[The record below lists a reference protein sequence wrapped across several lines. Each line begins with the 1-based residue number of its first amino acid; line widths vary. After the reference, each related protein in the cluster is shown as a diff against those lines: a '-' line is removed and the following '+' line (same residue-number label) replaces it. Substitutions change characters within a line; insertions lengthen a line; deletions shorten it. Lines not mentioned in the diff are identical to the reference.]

1 MLILLGGDRQS
12 MNIIKHITKVMIAS
26 LLVPIIVMM
35 LTMTIYEY
43 NSTVGIYKSS
53 MSMLARRVNESLQ
66 QYFDSIGS
74 SIHIDGSNQVFVE
87 FLKNPSDPELR
98 VRAEKELERISI
110 YSTNTKKTVVTN
122 AAGRTIAGDIK
133 DISLYIDLNKFES
146 AKKNNKTVVD
156 TTFTY
161 FDDDVVFTVYVP
173 IAYNGRNVDAVII
186 HWIKASFITNLLNT
200 NSYDSSENLYLI
212 DANSNVL
219 SYGNDDV
226 SMPLSRFNNSNGLM
240 QNIKNVLSWS
250 TDEIHPINYAGMD
263 GVKKSAVF
271 WRNSKYDVTIV
282 CEQDKSVITRSVM
295 VVSIIISVFAVIMAV
310 ISILCYI
317 NIQKKLKKPF
327 DEAMATMAEYEN
339 GNFSYRPVISGDD
352 EISNITMSLWNMA
365 MKVSDIYEDIRE
377 NEHCYKKSMEFASD
391 MLTDYTIS
399 KNKYVADKDKWFDMF
414 GFEFINNEKQM
425 NSEIMSRLHDED
437 KKQFKAYR
445 DTIFTDI
452 YDNLEKQ
459 MQLEFRM
466 KLKDGEYHWILRRDI
481 LVKGKTDDIE
491 HILGSYAIIDDRKK
505 NELELSSKA
514 HYDQL
519 TKLYNRATFM
529 AKAKEWMRNNESK
542 SCSMIFVDADNFKY
556 VNDTYGH
563 EAGDDVIRYIADTI
577 KEAVS
582 DKGLCGRYGGD
593 EFIMFVYDKDDAVN
607 VAKYMI
613 ENLPKDFSVPSQEN
627 VILSVHSSVGVAYYP
642 DHAYDVENLLK
653 RADEAM
659 YVSKK
664 SGKDRYTVFD
674 NSITLA

>member
-1 MLILLGGDRQS
+1 
-12 MNIIKHITKVMIAS
+12 MNMIKNITRIMIAS

-35 LTMTIYEY
+35 LTLTIYEY
-43 NSTVGIYKSS
+43 NSTFGIYKSS
-53 MSMLARRVNESLQ
+53 MSMLTRRVNESLQ
-66 QYFDSIGS
+66 QYFDSIES
-74 SIHIDGSNQVFVE
+74 SIHVDGANQVFVE
-87 FLKNPSDPELR
+87 FFKDPSNPDLR
-98 VRAEKELERISI
+98 ARAEKELERISI
-110 YSTNTKKTVVTN
+110 YSTNTKKTVVAN

-133 DISLYIDLNKFES
+133 DVSLYIDLNKFET

-161 FDDDVVFTVYVP
+161 FDNDVVFTVYVP
-173 IAYNGRNVDAVII
+173 VASNGRTVDAVII
-186 HWIKASFITNLLNT
+186 HWIKASFISNLLQT
-200 NSYDSSENLYLI
+200 NSYDASENLYLI

-219 SYGNDDV
+219 SYDNDVV

-240 QNIKNVLSWS
+240 QNIKNILSWS
-250 TDEIHPINYAGMD
+250 TDEIHSIQYAGMD

-282 CEQDKSVITRSVM
+282 CEQDKAVITRSVM
-295 VVSIIISVFAVIMAV
+295 VISIIISVFAVIMAV

-317 NIQKKLKKPF
+317 KIQKKLKKPF

-365 MKVSDIYEDIRE
+365 MRVSDIYEDIRE

-399 KNKYVADKDKWFDMF
+399 KNKYVADKDKWLDMF
-414 GFEFINNEKQM
+414 GFEFVNNEKQM
-425 NSEIMSRLHDED
+425 NSEIMSRLHEED

-445 DTIFTDI
+445 DKIFTDI

-459 MQLEFRM
+459 MQIEFRM
-466 KLKDGEYHWILRRDI
+466 KLKDGDYHWILRRDI

-593 EFIMFVYDKDDAVN
+593 EFIMFVYDKDDAVD

-613 ENLPKDFSVPSQEN
+613 ENLPKDFAVPSQEN